1 MPRSN
6 DSISTSASS
15 GSFTRFEYQVA
26 GHDRLLQHPASDIM
40 VVKPCNQTE
49 QRFYQ
54 DSQQHPEF
62 LQWIPEC
69 YGSLHI
75 ATEIER
81 QTIAEAQDIADGIE
95 SLSVNEPNV
104 ALDPADTNNFDSFAH
119 HICLEN
125 LLYGFI
131 QPCVID
137 IKLGTQLYGPDAT
150 PSKRAKM
157 IKKANETTSG
167 KLGLKICG
175 MQMFDASTNQQI
187 LHSKTYIKQ
196 ITESSLLDAFVSFF
210 FPHSEVGHTIVE
222 GRERLHLPLEGS
234 RIPAAKMRWIIRSL
248 IEDIDE
254 ILETVANFPEVRMY
268 GASLLIVYEGDQ
280 NTFLNGWEKMLEE
293 DRQQEE
299 RALKQAKDNQAAG
312 DDSEDEEDEDE
323 PSAKLYSIRLID
335 FAHSFWEEDE
345 VTEQDA
351 GLLLGLTNASN
362 ILRSVLATQ
371 KEENV

>member
-81 QTIAEAQDIADGIE
+81 QTIAEAQDIADGVKSI
-95 SLSVNEPNV
+95 SLNEPTESFNP
-104 ALDPADTNNFDSFAH
+104 AELDD
-119 HICLEN
+119 HICIEN
-125 LLYGFI
+125 LLYGFT
-131 QPCVID
+131 QPCVMD

-167 KLGLKICG
+167 KLGIKICG
-175 MQMFDASTNQQI
+175 MQMFDASTNQHI
-187 LHSKTYIKQ
+187 VHSKTYIKQ
-196 ITESSLLDAFVSFF
+196 ITESSLLNAFMSFF
-210 FPHSEVGHTIVE
+210 FPHSEVGHAIVE

-248 IEDIDE
+248 IEDIEE
-254 ILETVANFPEVRMY
+254 ILETVANCPNVRMY

-280 NTFLNGWEKMLEE
+280 SAFLNGWEKMLEE
-293 DRQQEE
+293 DRLQEE
-299 RALKQAKDNQAAG
+299 RASQQAKDNQAAD
-312 DDSEDEEDEDE
+312 DDSENEEDEDE
-323 PSAKLYSIRLID
+323 QPAKLYSIRLID
-335 FAHSFWEEDE
+335 FAHSFWEGDE

-371 KEENV
+371 KEGNV